1 MKTALVALA
10 LLAASLVLMPPAA
23 SGAASAASLTGVW
36 QLVSYENDFQD
47 GLPSKATLGEHPR
60 GYLILTP
67 GGRMMGLLEGEGRHP
82 PVTDH
87 DSAQLLL
94 SLTAYTGT
102 YTVEGDEWTTH
113 VDAAKNPDWDGV
125 DQVRRFSIDRDRLI
139 VTTPW
144 QRSTHIAGS
153 PVVRARLIFRRI
165 ETLRSLP
172 R

>member
-1 MKTALVALA
+1 MMRVTGARQSAIRPKLPNRMFVKTLCSRSLRSPASCSFHSRNIVGSYGIGRGTAMKTALVALA

-23 SGAASAASLTGVW
+23 SGATSASSLTGVW
-36 QLVSYENDFQD
+36 QLV
-47 GLPSKATLGEHPR
+47 
-60 GYLILTP
+60 
-67 GGRMMGLLEGEGRHP
+67 
-82 PVTDH
+82 
-87 DSAQLLL
+87 

-113 VDAAKNPDWDGV
+113 VDAAKNPDWDGG